1 MSHQE
6 TPQETQSR
14 DPKVHT
20 ANLRQEVKDLV
31 DHLRR
36 DVERVGEPKARVLFE
51 TAAEV
56 LQGLVTASDHYD
68 AGKETAFRKTA
79 S

>member
-20 ANLRQEVKDLV
+20 ANLRQQMKDLI

-36 DVERVGEPKARVLFE
+36 DVERVGEPRARVLFE
-51 TAAEV
+51 TTAEV
-56 LQGLVTASDHYD
+56 LEGLVTAFDHYD
-68 AGKETAFRKTA
+68 AGKETAFRQAA